1 VTLDV
6 VALAHD
12 GSDDGICSRFLLGWM
27 WIKGIPSDLV
37 LGRRKTAV
45 CVLGQTAERVKGTGS
60 RCVGPFVGEPNR
72 PALWFDRCSATS
84 AVNAGSR

>member
-1 VTLDV
+1 VASDV

-37 LGRRKTAV
+37 LGRRKTA
-45 CVLGQTAERVKGTGS
+45 LLLAGPKGRKG
-60 RCVGPFVGEPNR
+60 
-72 PALWFDRCSATS
+72 
-84 AVNAGSR
+84 